1 MRHSMIFA
9 TALLT
14 LAAFGG
20 AGAQS
25 QTVAPPAQQSQQ
37 EQLQSPQQKQDSL
50 PGSAEHQRQVD
61 DALNSESGRAGKAE
75 PLPQAKSDDSVLV
88 NGMWNVP
95 GAPQDSQTVPS
106 KYSARNAALDK
117 LPIMA
122 APIWLTDEQRRKVAA
137 MLLTGSA
144 PTDTIDTTFAQELP
158 CNVEML
164 ELPETLKREIPD
176 VKKLKYVRAGDRILL
191 VDPQPPNRTVVGEI
205 KN

>member
-1 MRHSMIFA
+1 MRHFMTFA
-9 TALLT
+9 TALLI

-20 AGAQS
+20 AAAQS
-25 QTVAPPAQQSQQ
+25 QTVAPPAQQSQP
-37 EQLQSPQQKQDSL
+37 EQQQSPQQKQNSL

-75 PLPQAKSDDSVLV
+75 PLQAKSDDSVLV
-88 NGMWNVP
+88 NGAWNVP

-122 APIWLTDEQRRKVAA
+122 APLWLTDEQRRKIAA
-137 MLLTGSA
+137 TLLTGSA
-144 PTDTIDTTFAQELP
+144 PTGTIDTTIAQELP
-158 CNVEML
+158 RNVEML
-164 ELPETLKREIPD
+164 ELPEALKREIPD
-176 VKKLKYVRAGDRILL
+176 AKNLKYVRASDRILL